1 MKPVLESTSKSAAA
15 TVAVSILGALF
26 AQGVRAKARKCVEG
40 RMGASR
46 MVEEVG
52 VDGKGIDDPDASG
65 QSGARRWEYVSSIV
79 GSRANA

>member
-1 MKPVLESTSKSAAA
+1 MKPVLASTSKSAAA

-40 RMGASR
+40 RMGAST
-46 MVEEVG
+46 MVG

-65 QSGARRWEYVSSIV
+65 QSGARR
-79 GSRANA
+79 